1 MQENEIAQ
9 IVKRVVAE
17 MSAGS
22 SLQIDGEQQPL
33 LTAAVADPEVSED
46 QEISDAEDQIVML
59 QRIADQ
65 LKVAVRSVIPDEEP
79 HDYVLLMLTQWIDVA
94 KAAQAGSL
102 IVWRDSKRQYSEDEL
117 QAFEESGM
125 ILERASDIDSL
136 YGYRSYIDDMTTQD
150 ASPESFSEKPEE
162 KPVQLGYLDSHFY
175 PLRREMIEH
184 AVTGAISGG
193 LISLLVGL
201 LTFLAIR
208 G

>member
-22 SLQIDGEQQPL
+22 SSQGDGEKQPL
-33 LTAAVADPEVSED
+33 LTAVVAEPEVSED
-46 QEISDAEDQIVML
+46 QEIADTEDQIVML
-59 QRIADQ
+59 QRMADQ

-102 IVWRDSKRQYSEDEL
+102 IVWRDSKRHYSEDEIR
-117 QAFEESGM
+117 AFEESGM

-136 YGYRSYIDDMTTQD
+136 YGYRLYVDEVTTQET
-150 ASPESFSEKPEE
+150 SPESFSEKPEE
-162 KPVQLGYLDSHFY
+162 KPVQLGYLESHFY
-175 PLRREMIEH
+175 PLRKEIIDH
-184 AVTGAISGG
+184 SVAGAVSGG
-193 LISLLVGL
+193 FISLLVGL

-208 G
+208 S